1 MSEPATGRALR
12 LLAAIPLLD
21 RLELAAVGALSEG
34 SAHAALRR
42 LEREGLAEA
51 VRHAGTLTA
60 STRRWLLTRE
70 GLRRLMRDE
79 GLGERA
85 LLRAYPV
92 SARWRRV
99 LLERLDAAAV
109 VYRLAT
115 ALAGAGAIGR
125 FRWYRGHPLD
135 AAIELADGR
144 TVGVIRLGATAEWTA
159 FSERIGRLAQG
170 ASRGE
175 ARPRALL
182 ALVPD
187 EVRLRRVAALLARLP
202 GPAFLALEA
211 EAAAAGEREAVWRA
225 ASSPAPVG
233 LGAALAAVRPGGG
246 LPAGRPEARPALPDD
261 LDAGSPADQLLP
273 AVLKPGEKR
282 ALDVI
287 ADWPWIA
294 PGDLAA
300 LLGVSASHLSRVVS
314 RLEEL
319 ALVVGVP
326 LSGRRLAL
334 SDRALALLARR
345 DRASVAL
352 ARRRWNAEPA
362 GVAEGD
368 AWRAIAGTRSR
379 QLARHIDHTAG
390 VHWFLARLAEQAR
403 REDWRVAQLDPP
415 HRAARYF
422 RYGGALRSVH
432 PDAFGVL
439 WRGDVVWP
447 FFLEWE
453 RRALHPSTMA
463 ARLAPYLRYYATDRP
478 AADHGTMPGVLVV
491 FDDPVAPVHFLRIA
505 REEIAR
511 SGIDLPLWVASRDE
525 LDAAKPLGD
534 ARRDPVASA
543 VVDRLGDRAAFS
555 FVARSNPVL
564 TRNRPLPPI
573 LTLFDHAS
581 SRCTASSADMTTTR

>member
-1 MSEPATGRALR
+1 MSAASPGRALR
-12 LLAAIPLLD
+12 LLAAMPLLD
-21 RLELAAVGALSEG
+21 RLELAAVGAMSEG

-42 LEREGLAEA
+42 LEREGLATA

-60 STRRWLLTRE
+60 STRRWLLTAD
-70 GLRRLMRDE
+70 GLHWLARDE
-79 GLGERA
+79 RLGERQ

-99 LLERLDAAAV
+99 LLERLDAVAV
-109 VYRLAT
+109 VYRLAS
-115 ALAGAGAIGR
+115 ALAGAGAITR

-144 TVGVIRLGATAEWTA
+144 TVGVLRLGATAEWTA

-187 EVRLRRVAALLARLP
+187 EVRLRRTAALLARLP

-211 EAAAAGEREAVWRA
+211 EAAAADGRAAVWRA
-225 ASSPAPVG
+225 ASSPAPLG
-233 LGAALAAVRPGGG
+233 LPAALAAVRPGGG
-246 LPAGRPEARPALPDD
+246 LPAERPEARPALPDD
-261 LDAGSPADQLLP
+261 LDGGAPGDQLRP
-273 AVLKPGEKR
+273 ALLKPSEKH
-282 ALDVI
+282 ALDLV

-300 LLGVSASHLSRVVS
+300 LLGVSASRLSRVLA

-319 ALVVGVP
+319 ELVVRAP
-326 LSGRRLAL
+326 PDGRRLTL

-345 DRASVAL
+345 DRASVTL
-352 ARRRWNAEPA
+352 SRRRWSAEPVD
-362 GVAEGD
+362 GTGED
-368 AWRAIAGTRSR
+368 DWRAIPGTRSR
-379 QLARHIDHTAG
+379 QLARHIEHTTG

-403 REDWRVAQLDPP
+403 ADGLWSVAQLDPP

-422 RYGGALRSVH
+422 RNGEALRSVH

-439 WRGDVVWP
+439 RRGHTAWP

-478 AADHGTMPGVLVV
+478 RTDHGSMPTVLVV
-491 FDDPVAPVHFLRIA
+491 FEDAVAPAHFLRVA
-505 REEIAR
+505 REEMAR
-511 SGIDLPLWVASRDE
+511 SGVDVPLWTASRDHLE
-525 LDAAKPLGD
+525 SAGALGAAWRSTHHLEPTH
-534 ARRDPVASA
+534 
-543 VVDRLGDRAAFS
+543 AF
-555 FVARSNPVL
+555 A
-564 TRNRPLPPI
+564 
-573 LTLFDHAS
+573 
-581 SRCTASSADMTTTR
+581 